1 MDNTFEGKVVAITG
15 AAGGFGQDFVK
26 TFAARGAKIYC
37 SDVRADGLKGAQT
50 LGATV
55 KAVNV
60 TDRVAVK
67 DWIAEIEAS
76 AGGAIDILINNAGG
90 TLATPP
96 RLIEDVSY
104 DEWDRIFAVNVDGT
118 FAVCRAAVPAMK
130 RAGRGRIINI
140 SSGAGI
146 AASRT
151 KIHPYTS
158 TKHAIVGLTRQMAAE
173 LGEFGITVNSVAP
186 GFIPASS
193 YTKRL
198 WDEMPAAAKHDHLQN
213 TFMRRVGTPGD
224 VTNAVLFL
232 ASDAS
237 AWISGQILSV
247 NGGMR

>member
-1 MDNTFEGKVVAITG
+1 MDKDFQGKVVAITG

-26 TFAARGAKIYC
+26 AFSSRGARVYC
-37 SDVRADGLKGAQT
+37 SDIRAEGMKDAEA
-50 LGATV
+50 LGATAKTV
-55 KAVNV
+55 SV
-60 TDRVAVK
+60 TNRTEVK
-67 DWIAEIEAS
+67 DWITGIEAE
-76 AGGAIDILINNAGG
+76 AGAIDILINNAGG

-96 RLIEDVSY
+96 RLLEDVSY

-186 GFIPASS
+186 GFIPASP

-198 WDEMPAAAKHDHLQN
+198 WDEMPDAAKHDHLQN

-237 AWISGQILSV
+237 SWISGQILSV
-247 NGGMR
+247 NGGIR

>member
-1 MDNTFEGKVVAITG
+1 MDKNFEGKVVAITG

-26 TFAARGAKIYC
+26 AFATRGARVYC
-37 SDVRADGLKGAQT
+37 SDIRAEGGKEAEA
-50 LGATV
+50 LGATAKV
-55 KAVNV
+55 VSV
-60 TDRVAVK
+60 TDRTQVK
-67 DWIAEIEAS
+67 DWIAEVEAS

-96 RLIEDVSY
+96 RLLEDVSY

-186 GFIPASS
+186 GFIPASP
-193 YTKRL
+193 YTKRI
-198 WDEMPAAAKHDHLQN
+198 WDEMPAEAKHDHLQN

-232 ASDAS
+232 ASEETS
-237 AWISGQILSV
+237 WISGQILSV